1 VSSRDPKKSGGA
13 ADWRQESEQYRHW
26 GLSSGSVLVPG
37 SRGSS
42 KGTSTAPQP
51 KTRAPTSNWRG
62 TVVTPKTGTERGAA
76 AIFLIAAL
84 VAVFSMVAFGV
95 RYRDEVLV
103 GVAGLAVTG
112 VVYKIANVSSA
123 RRIFLLLIVLLG
135 LAATGVAEYKLVV
148 GKYFAGTLTEPL
160 WQSVKAYWKSPA
172 VATHRDLAAAAA
184 AGVVLAIIGFFYAR
198 SKRAL
203 AAVPLSILAVTTAAM
218 AGILVYQSPFV
229 SRYVD
234 VASALG
240 PKAPPEQNAFTSRI
254 PPAPPK
260 VQSRLPKYATVSNGA
275 AALGLRSCPVTCPI
289 IAWVPNGATVKIV
302 GSGERGWPEV
312 ETTMVGGATFHGFAD
327 GTMLR

>member
-1 VSSRDPKKSGGA
+1 MSSRDPKKPGGS
-13 ADWRQESEQYRHW
+13 ADWRLQSEQLRHW

-42 KGTSTAPQP
+42 NGTSAVPQAKTRTPTSSWRGAVVAP
-51 KTRAPTSNWRG
+51 KTA
-62 TVVTPKTGTERGAA
+62 TERGAA
-76 AIFLIAAL
+76 AIFLIVAL
-84 VAVFSMVAFGV
+84 VAGLSIVAFGV

-103 GVAGLAVTG
+103 GLAGLVATG
-112 VVYKIANVSSA
+112 IVYKIANVSAA

-135 LAATGVAEYKLVV
+135 LAATGFAEYKLVV
-148 GKYFAGTLTEPL
+148 GKYFFGTLTEPL
-160 WQSVKAYWKSPA
+160 WKSVQAYWKSSA
-172 VATHRDLAAAAA
+172 VATHRDLAAVAA
-184 AGVVLAIIGFFYAR
+184 AGAVLAVIGFFYAQ

-203 AAVPLSILAVTTAAM
+203 AVVPLSILVVTAAAV
-218 AGILVYQSPFV
+218 AGIVAYQSSFV
-229 SRYVD
+229 GRYVD

-254 PPAPPK
+254 APPPPK
-260 VQSRLPKYATVSNGA
+260 VQSRLPKYATVNNGV

-302 GSGERGWPEV
+302 GSGDRGWPEV
-312 ETTMVGGATFHGFAD
+312 ETTMIGGATFHGFAD